1 MREAPNSSEYGKN
14 EFDTRQ
20 WTNNVGCVN
29 HTHIHKRGIDHVYL
43 LYHNHPMRLWFWCV
57 FFVISFSLIF
67 AFLNVCVEFCF
78 ARIFFSVLFYIH
90 LIGLFCFYTVMIS
103 NTHGSWF
110 YFFYIPCLIWFSSI
124 HCLNMCYRFLDWFM
138 IDNSRF
144 CLTQF
149 YSVGN
154 YDSE

>member
-20 WTNNVGCVN
+20 WTDNVGCVN

-78 ARIFFSVLFYIH
+78 ARIFLCFVLHSSH
-90 LIGLFCFYTVMIS
+90 L
-103 NTHGSWF
+103 GSF
-110 YFFYIPCLIWFSSI
+110 VSI
-124 HCLNMCYRFLDWFM
+124 QSCYRIRMAHGFISSTFLAWFDSVPFIVWTCA
-138 IDNSRF
+138 IDFLIDLWSTTAVF
-144 CLTQF
+144 A
-149 YSVGN
+149 
-154 YDSE
+154 